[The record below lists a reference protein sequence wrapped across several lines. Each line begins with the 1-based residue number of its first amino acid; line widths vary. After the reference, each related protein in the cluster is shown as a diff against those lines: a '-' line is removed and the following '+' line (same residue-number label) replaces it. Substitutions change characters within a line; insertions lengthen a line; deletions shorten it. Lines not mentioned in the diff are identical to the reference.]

1 MARCAGIDFCTKI
14 EINNC
19 EAIREAVVL
28 GLGISVGA
36 EIEIGLYRQL
46 RWLSV

>member
-28 GLGISVGA
+28 GLGISGEA
-36 EIEIGLYRQL
+36 ETEIGLYRQL
-46 RWLSV
+46 VS